1 MAKKALATYRQKR
14 DFSKTA
20 EPSGENKVAASKR
33 LRFVIQKHDARRLHF
48 DLRLELGGVF
58 KSWAVTRGPSDDPA
72 DKRLAVEVEDH
83 PLDYGDFEGTIP
95 AGEYGGGTVQLWDR
109 GYWSPEGSK
118 SPEEALRAG
127 DLKFTLEGERL
138 HGSWVLVRMKQDRN
152 GGKRTNW
159 LLIKH
164 RDASARPGGG
174 AELLADDRSVASGRA
189 MSEIKAGKG
198 RAPKP
203 FMLSGA
209 KGASA
214 DAVWKSKEPAP
225 TGSPSP
231 ATNPSPAGKEPA
243 GKPPASK
250 APPKA
255 AVKAPTIK
263 KIPGFVEPQLCRL
276 VGTPPAQNGWVHEV
290 KLDGYRLQLRVVD
303 GKASLKTRSA
313 LDWTDK
319 FSAIARDAREL
330 PDCLVDGEV
339 VALDKQ
345 RVPNF
350 SALQAALSDGRSE
363 DLIYFAFDVLFVKRS
378 DLRTL
383 PLSERKARLDQLLQE
398 ISGEHIRYVS
408 HLESGGD
415 SVLKSAC
422 AMGLEGI
429 VSKRLAAPYLSG
441 RGDSW
446 QKSKCRAGHEVV
458 LGGWTTEEG
467 TLRSLLAGVHR
478 DGHLVYVG
486 RIGTGYTQ
494 KTAQL
499 VLPQL
504 KSLTVDESPF
514 VGENA
519 PRRERN
525 VRWLRPELVAE
536 IEFAGWTD
544 SGMIRQAA
552 FKGLRQDK
560 PASEVVA
567 EKPQV
572 VEKADPGPEE
582 EFERRVVKKGRQAR
596 GGAQPAA
603 IGSGD
608 NSGRAA
614 GGRAA
619 PGAATVMGVTLS
631 KPDKP
636 LWPDAGD
643 GRPVTKLDLAR
654 YFEKVGSFMLPHIE
668 GRPCSLV
675 RAPDGIGGQN
685 FFQRHAM
692 AGMSDLFELVKVK
705 GDRAPYVQIDRVEAL
720 AAVAQ
725 IGALELHPWNC
736 APHKPEIAGRLVF
749 DLDPAPDV
757 KFDAVVDAALEMRE
771 RLRAVGLESFCKST
785 GGKGLHVVTPLESS
799 RPHAVEWPAAKNFAH
814 VVCAQMTQDSP
825 TRYLDNMSKA
835 QRVGRIFLDYLRNDR
850 TSTAVAPLSPRAR
863 AGAPVSMPLNWS
875 EVRHGLDTM
884 RFTVR
889 SAPAILARSKA
900 WKGYD
905 EAAKSLAGAIRKIT
919 SSQGARKR

>member
-20 EPSGENKVAASKR
+20 EPSGQKKVAASGR
-33 LRFVIQKHDARRLHF
+33 LRFVIQKHDARRLHY

-95 AGEYGGGTVQLWDR
+95 AGEYGGGAVQLWDR
-109 GYWSPEGSK
+109 GYWTPEGSN
-118 SPEEALRAG
+118 SPEQALRSG
-127 DLKFTLEGERL
+127 DLKFTLYGERL
-138 HGSWVLVRMKQDRN
+138 HGSWVLVRMKQDRS

-164 RDASARPGGG
+164 RDASARSGGG
-174 AELLADDRSVASGRA
+174 AELLSEDRSVASGRA
-189 MSEIKAGKG
+189 MSEIAAGKG

-209 KGASA
+209 KGARA
-214 DAVWKSKEPAP
+214 NAVWKSDRADPAP
-225 TGSPSP
+225 AIEKPP
-231 ATNPSPAGKEPA
+231 AR
-243 GKPPASK
+243 KPPASTSVK
-250 APPKA
+250 SPVRAPA
-255 AVKAPTIK
+255 KAPTIK
-263 KIPGFVEPQLCRL
+263 RIPDFVEPQLCRL
-276 VGTPPAQNGWVHEV
+276 VVSPPAQAGWGHEV
-290 KLDGYRLQLRVVD
+290 KFDGYRLQLRVVD
-303 GKASLKTRSA
+303 GKVALKTRSA
-313 LDWTDK
+313 LDWTDR
-319 FSAIARDAREL
+319 FSSIAEEAADL
-330 PDCLVDGEV
+330 PDCLIDGEV

-350 SALQAALSDGRSE
+350 SALQAALSEGRSE
-363 DLIYFAFDVLFVKRS
+363 DLVYFAFDLLFEKRN
-378 DLRTL
+378 DLRAL
-383 PLSERKARLDQLLQE
+383 PLTERKARLEKLLQDLAAD
-398 ISGEHIRYVS
+398 HIRYVS
-408 HLESGGD
+408 HLESRGD

-422 AMGLEGI
+422 SMGLEGI

-458 LGGWTTEEG
+458 LGGWTTEAG
-467 TLRSLLAGVHR
+467 TFRSLLAGVNR

-486 RIGTGYTQ
+486 RIGTGYTR
-494 KTAQL
+494 KTAEQL
-499 VLPQL
+499 LPQL
-504 KSLTVDESPF
+504 KALTVEESPF
-514 VGENA
+514 GGENA

-525 VRWLRPELVAE
+525 VRWLRPVLVAE

-560 PASEVVA
+560 PAGEVVA
-567 EKPQV
+567 EKPEV
-572 VEKADPGPEE
+572 VEKTDPGPEDE
-582 EFERRVVKKGRQAR
+582 LEQRELGRERKGR
-596 GGAQPAA
+596 GGA
-603 IGSGD
+603 
-608 NSGRAA
+608 RA
-614 GGRAA
+614 GGRAG
-619 PGAATVMGVTLS
+619 PATVMGVTIS

-654 YFEKVGSFMLPHIE
+654 YFELVGSFMLPHIE

-675 RAPDGIGGQN
+675 RAPDGIGGES

-692 AGMSDLFELVKVK
+692 AGLSDLFERVKVK

-736 APHKPEIAGRLVF
+736 APRNPEIAGRLVF

-757 KFDAVVDAALEMRE
+757 KFDAVVDAALEMRD

-799 RPHAVEWPAAKNFAH
+799 RAHAVEWPAAKNFAH

-825 TRYLDNMSKA
+825 TKYLDNMSKS

-850 TSTAVAPLSPRAR
+850 IATAVAPLSPRAR
-863 AGAPVSMPLNWS
+863 TGAPVSMPLNWS
-875 EVRHGLDTM
+875 EVRHGLDPM

-889 SAPAILARSKA
+889 SAPALLAKSKA

-919 SSQGARKR
+919 ASRGVRKR

>member
-20 EPSGENKVAASKR
+20 EPSGQQKVAASDR
-33 LRFVIQKHDARRLHF
+33 LRFVIQKHDARRLHY

-109 GYWSPEGSK
+109 GYWIPEGSK
-118 SPEEALRAG
+118 SPEQALRSG

-138 HGSWVLVRMKQDRN
+138 HGSWVLVRMKHDRS

-164 RDASARPGGG
+164 RDASARSGGG
-174 AELLADDRSVASGRA
+174 AELLAQDRSVASGRA
-189 MSEIKAGKG
+189 MSEIAAGKG

-209 KGASA
+209 KGARA
-214 DAVWKSKEPAP
+214 NAVWKSDRADPAP
-225 TGSPSP
+225 AIEKPKARKPAAVASVKSP
-231 ATNPSPAGKEPA
+231 AR
-243 GKPPASK
+243 AS
-250 APPKA
+250 A
-255 AVKAPTIK
+255 KAPTIQR
-263 KIPGFVEPQLCRL
+263 IPDFVEPQLCRL
-276 VGTPPAQNGWVHEV
+276 VEVPPAQAGWGHEV
-290 KLDGYRLQLRVVD
+290 KFDGYRLQLRVAD
-303 GKASLKTRSA
+303 GKATLKTRSA
-313 LDWTDK
+313 LDWTDR
-319 FSAIARDAREL
+319 FSSIAEEAADL
-330 PDCLVDGEV
+330 PDCLIDGEV
-339 VALDKQ
+339 VALDK
-345 RVPNF
+345 RGLPKF
-350 SALQAALSDGRSE
+350 SALQGALSEGRSE
-363 DLIYFAFDVLFVKRS
+363 DLVYFAFDLLFEKRS
-378 DLRTL
+378 DLRPL
-383 PLSERKARLDQLLQE
+383 PLSERKARLERLLRKVA
-398 ISGEHIRYVS
+398 GEHIRYVS
-408 HLESGGD
+408 HLESRGD

-422 AMGLEGI
+422 RMGLEGI

-446 QKSKCRAGHEVV
+446 QKSKCRAGQEVL
-458 LGGWTTEEG
+458 LGGWTTEAG
-467 TLRSLLAGVHR
+467 TLRSLLAGVNR

-486 RIGTGYTQ
+486 RIGTGYTR
-494 KTAQL
+494 KNAEQL
-499 VLPQL
+499 LPQL
-504 KSLTVDESPF
+504 KALTVEESPF
-514 VGENA
+514 GGENA

-525 VRWLRPELVAE
+525 VRWLRPVLVAE

-567 EKPQV
+567 EIPAA
-572 VEKADPGPEE
+572 VEKSDPSPEDE
-582 EFERRVVKKGRQAR
+582 PEQRELSEKRKGR
-596 GGAQPAA
+596 
-603 IGSGD
+603 
-608 NSGRAA
+608 

-619 PGAATVMGVTLS
+619 AKAAGAAPVTVMGVAIS

-654 YFEKVGSFMLPHIE
+654 YFEMMGVFMLPHIE

-675 RAPDGIGGQN
+675 RAPNGIGGQS

-736 APHKPEIAGRLVF
+736 APHNPEIAGRLVF

-785 GGKGLHVVTPLESS
+785 GGKGLHVVTPLDGS
-799 RPHAVEWPAAKNFAH
+799 RARAVEWPAAKNFAH

-825 TRYLDNMSKA
+825 AKYLDNMSKS

-850 TSTAVAPLSPRAR
+850 TATAVAPLSPRAR

-875 EVRHGLDTM
+875 EVRHGLDPM

-889 SAPAILARSKA
+889 SAPALLAKSKA
-900 WKGYD
+900 WKGYA
-905 EAAKSLAGAIRKIT
+905 ESAQSLADSIRKIT
-919 SSQGARKR
+919 SARGARNR